1 LLYLKTKQEKDIV
14 MSNPITSNGVPLLL
28 PTGID
33 TIDDVVPNLVTAEV
47 SNVGRVVG
55 NVAGSLFEPYA
66 RIEKQEL
73 YNADSFQSRAYN
85 VKVEDTKGDMIE
97 AGIVGA
103 DYLLVP
109 NAELHEIAQEIR
121 NGTGH
126 DWKHE
131 KTFFNGKQY
140 RNVYTVD
147 NMAIEIP
154 EVGDTVKLMMIEQNS
169 YDKSLSAGLRFEF
182 MVVICANGMTSKRH
196 GWGYTFRH
204 NQGNVDWTDEVA
216 RAGQILKNQSAGR
229 LTSFAQACGQ
239 LSVTLDLPK
248 LEQIREHAIPKL
260 PPLRFGQIL
269 DRYFKGEGD
278 TAWDFMQAG
287 TASLWHKDKMTV
299 GDFTNNEKFVDGLLE
314 FAPKLSAIA

>member
-1 LLYLKTKQEKDIV
+1 LLYLKTDNEMEDC
-14 MSNPITSNGVPLLL
+14 MNNPITIGNGIPLL
-28 PTGID
+28 TGVSL
-33 TIDDVVPNLVTAEV
+33 IDDVPNLITA
-47 SNVGRVVG
+47 SVGEVVG
-55 NVAGSLFEPYA
+55 NVAGSLFEPFA

-73 YNADSFQSRAYN
+73 YNIDSFQSRAYN

-109 NAELHEIAQEIR
+109 NSELHEIGEEIR

-126 DWKHE
+126 HWEHV

-140 RNVYTVD
+140 RNVYTTE
-147 NMAIEIP
+147 NMSVEIP
-154 EVGDTVKLMMIEQNS
+154 EVGEVATMMMTEQNS
-169 YDKSLSAGLRFEF
+169 YDKSLSAGMRYDF
-182 MVVICANGMTSKRH
+182 MILICKNGVTSKRH

-204 NQGNVDWTDEVA
+204 NQGNVDWADEVA
-216 RAGQILKNQSAGR
+216 RAGQILKNQSAEKLSG
-229 LTSFAQACGQ
+229 FARACGQ

-248 LEQIREHAIPKL
+248 LEQIREQAIPKL

-314 FAPKLSAIA
+314 FAPKLGAEA

>member
-1 LLYLKTKQEKDIV
+1 MVYTVLKNRNRNENK
-14 MSNPITSNGVPLLL
+14 MSELISNGVSLLL
-28 PTGID
+28 PSSIE
-33 TIDDVVPNLVTAEV
+33 TIDGIVPNMTTASIGE
-47 SNVGRVVG
+47 VVG
-55 NVAGSLFEPYA
+55 NVAGNVFDPFA
-66 RIEKQEL
+66 RIEKREL
-73 YNADSFQSRAYN
+73 YNADNYQSRAYN
-85 VKVEDTKGDMIE
+85 VKVEAMNGKMEEMGV
-97 AGIVGA
+97 VGA
-103 DYLLVP
+103 EYLLVP
-109 NAELHEIAQEIR
+109 NSELHEISEEIR

-140 RNVYTVD
+140 RNIYTVE

-154 EVGDTVKLMMIEQNS
+154 EVGEVAKLMMTEQNS
-169 YDKSLSAGLRFEF
+169 YDKSLSAGLRFDF
-182 MVVICANGMTSKRH
+182 MIWVCQNGMTSSRY
-196 GWGYTFRH
+196 GWGYKFKH

-229 LTSFAQACGQ
+229 LSSFAKACGQ
-239 LSVTLDLPK
+239 LSTPLDLPK
-248 LEQIREHAIPKL
+248 LEQIRHEAIPKL

-269 DRYFKGEGD
+269 DRYFKGDGN

-314 FAPKLSAIA
+314 FAPKLGAEA

>member
-1 LLYLKTKQEKDIV
+1 
-14 MSNPITSNGVPLLL
+14 MSELIMGNGVPLLL
-28 PTGID
+28 PSSIE
-33 TIDDVVPNLVTAEV
+33 TIDGIVPNMTTASIGE
-47 SNVGRVVG
+47 VVG
-55 NVAGSLFEPYA
+55 NVAGDAFDPFA
-66 RIEKQEL
+66 RIEKREL
-73 YNADSFQSRAYN
+73 YNDDSFQSRAYN
-85 VKVEDTKGDMIE
+85 VKVEAMNGKMEEMGV
-97 AGIVGA
+97 VGA
-103 DYLLVP
+103 EYLLVP
-109 NAELHEIAQEIR
+109 NSELHEIGEEIR
-121 NGTGH
+121 NGTDH

-140 RNVYTVD
+140 RNVYTIE
-147 NMAIEIP
+147 NMEIEIP
-154 EVGDTVKLMMIEQNS
+154 EVGDTVKLMMTEQNS
-169 YDKSLSAGLRFEF
+169 YDKSLSAGLWFEF
-182 MVVICANGMTSKRH
+182 MVVICGNGMVSKRH
-196 GWGYTFRH
+196 GWGYKFRH

-248 LEQIREHAIPKL
+248 LEQIREQAIPKL

-314 FAPKLSAIA
+314 FAPKLGAVA